1 MKLATNLNRLGTE
14 TAFSVLA
21 EAKAL
26 EAKGNPMI
34 HLGLGQPD
42 FKTPKHVVEAAKK
55 ALDDGHHGY
64 VMSNGI
70 PECRQA
76 VTRWIKRR
84 YNAEVDFERILIM
97 PGGKPTMSYAI
108 QCFGEPGAEIIHPTP
123 AFPIYE
129 SMINY
134 TGSTPVPYD
143 LTEDKDLKFNPEKIL
158 SLITDKTRLLILI
171 NPNNPTGSFVEK
183 EAIDF
188 LAEGLKKHP
197 HVTILSDEI
206 YNKKIHVLHVT
217 TKEEIDFLAMH
228 KKNVTFETTPQHLT
242 FYAPDCYDKLGTYAQ
257 MNPPLRTKDHYDRL
271 WTAIKN
277 NIVDVLGSDHAPHT
291 KENKQK
297 EYPNSPSGMPG
308 VQTIF
313 PVMLDHVNNNKLS
326 LEQLIKLMCENP
338 CRIFGIKNKGYIKED
353 FDADLTIVD
362 MNKEQIIKN
371 EMIASKCGWTPF
383 HNYKVKGFPIAT
395 IVNGNIVMSEGK
407 IISKAQGQT
416 LNF

>member
-1 MKLATNLNRLGTE
+1 MKLAKNLENLGTE

-76 VTRWIKRR
+76 VTRWIKKR
-84 YNAEVDFERILIM
+84 YNTDVDFERILIM

-134 TGSTPVPYD
+134 TGAKAVPYD
-143 LTEDKDLKFNPEKIL
+143 LTKEKDLKFDPEKIL
-158 SLITDKTRLLILI
+158 SSITDKTRLVILI

-183 EAIDF
+183 PAIDF

-197 HVTILSDEI
+197 HVYILSDEI
-206 YNKKIHVLHVT
+206 YSRQIFDGKEMPTFFNYPDLQERLIVLDGWSKAYSMTGWRMGWSVWPEKLIPHVT
-217 TKEEIDFLAMH
+217 KLAINSFSCVNAPSQFAGIAALDGPDDSIHHMMEKFDQRRKLIH
-228 KKNVTFETTPQHLT
+228 KGLNDLPGVTCSMPGGA
-242 FYAPDCYDKLGTYAQ
+242 FYAFPNVSGTGMNGSEFSKKCMHEAGVAIVPGTAFGKTSVDFVRFSFAASQDNIQKALDK
-257 MNPPLRTKDHYDRL
+257 
-271 WTAIKN
+271 
-277 NIVDVLGSDHAPHT
+277 
-291 KENKQK
+291 
-297 EYPNSPSGMPG
+297 
-308 VQTIF
+308 
-313 PVMLDHVNNNKLS
+313 
-326 LEQLIKLMCENP
+326 
-338 CRIFGIKNKGYIKED
+338 
-353 FDADLTIVD
+353 
-362 MNKEQIIKN
+362 
-371 EMIASKCGWTPF
+371 
-383 HNYKVKGFPIAT
+383 
-395 IVNGNIVMSEGK
+395 
-407 IISKAQGQT
+407 ISKM
-416 LNF
+416 LK